1 MSAVVAELAARN
13 PFLNL
18 DDEKETS
25 VRHKMKGKLCKLKV
39 CPCSLLSTGANN
51 APFLSPRKFEFSRGR
66 RWEAGNVPDHGNRL
80 VNVQGARRLYKLAK
94 NDIKNPP
101 VVQSPVKKKLGMA

>member
-1 MSAVVAELAARN
+1 MSGAIVPQSAARN

-39 CPCSLLSTGANN
+39 WPCPLPKHCPSIAVVIRSERSNL
-51 APFLSPRKFEFSRGR
+51 FEFLRGGR
-66 RWEAGNVPDHGNRL
+66 ERKGRKL
-80 VNVQGARRLYKLAK
+80 V
-94 NDIKNPP
+94 
-101 VVQSPVKKKLGMA
+101 